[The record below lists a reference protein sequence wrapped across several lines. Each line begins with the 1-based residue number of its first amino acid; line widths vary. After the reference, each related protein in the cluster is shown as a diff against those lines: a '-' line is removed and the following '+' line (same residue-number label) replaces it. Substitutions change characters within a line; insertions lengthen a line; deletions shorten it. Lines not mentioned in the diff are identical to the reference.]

1 MSEYRK
7 ELEEI
12 FAREDAFRNKVW
24 KPLICA
30 AVFMVTAFAMS
41 VAYGGTL
48 FAGGTDTGSLILYEV
63 DQADI
68 DQAKADRDAA
78 EAQAAEAAAMVSS
91 LQSQKSSLT
100 GELAALNEANEEQ
113 KAQYELICSQLE
125 AALEAK
131 AQALEDYIEAQENLE
146 AQELLFSE
154 RVSAMFEYQNKSTL
168 EVLLESDN
176 IAGFFT
182 NMEIITLIAD
192 ADAQAIDQM
201 QIALDDAEL
210 QKEIKLQEAED
221 MQAIADQKQAEL
233 DELEAL
239 IGTTEDTLASVSS
252 QLSSWEQQEDELEA
266 YAASLNDTV
275 LQLQSEY
282 NAQVAAQQAAQQ
294 TAQTAAPSGDQ
305 SSGTGT
311 ESNPGS
317 GTGSEGSDSGSST
330 NTGTN
335 TNSGS
340 SSSSGAPSYPASPS
354 VSISFQWPASGYISS
369 PFGYRLHPVY
379 NTWKF
384 HSGIDI
390 ACGYGSA
397 ICAAASGT
405 VIYVSE
411 PVEGCN
417 TGGSGYGNYCII
429 DHGDGVTTLYAHARD
444 IYVSVGDYVSA
455 GQQIGEV
462 GSTGTSTGA
471 HLHFEVRVNG
481 TQYNPEDYLP

>member
-1 MSEYRK
+1 MSRYK
-7 ELEEI
+7 NELEEI
-12 FAREDAFRNKVW
+12 FAREDAFRQKVW
-24 KPLICA
+24 KPLILA
-30 AVFMVTAFAMS
+30 GIVATTVFTLSVT
-41 VAYGGTL
+41 
-48 FAGGTDTGSLILYEV
+48 FAGNVIAGGADTSVVEILKV
-63 DQADI
+63 DQEDI
-68 DQAKADRDAA
+68 DQAKQEKEEA

-100 GELAALNEANEEQ
+100 GELASLNEANEEQ

-131 AQALEDYIEAQENLE
+131 AQALDDYIQAEENLE
-146 AQELLFSE
+146 AQQLLFSE

-233 DELEAL
+233 DELEEL
-239 IGTTEDTLASVSS
+239 IATTEDTLSYVSS
-252 QLSSWEQQEDELEA
+252 QLSTWEQQEDELEA
-266 YAASLNDTV
+266 YAASLGDQIV
-275 LQLQSEY
+275 ALQSEY
-282 NAQVAAQQAAQQ
+282 NAQQAAQQ
-294 TAQTAAPSGDQ
+294 PAQPASSGD
-305 SSGTGT
+305 S
-311 ESNPGS
+311 GS
-317 GTGSEGSDSGSST
+317 GSASDSGSSS
-330 NTGTN
+330 GDSGSSSSD
-335 TNSGS
+335 SGS
-340 SSSSGAPSYPASPS
+340 SSSSGGGSSAPSNPSSPS
-354 VSISFQWPASGYISS
+354 ISVSLQWPASGYISS
-369 PFGYRLHPVY
+369 PFGYRYHPVY
-379 NTWKF
+379 GTYKF

-405 VIYVSE
+405 VIYVTE

-481 TQYNPEDYLP
+481 TQYNPEDYL